1 MNIKKPRYLLVI
13 TLLVIMLTIPANVT
27 LAESS
32 PETVD
37 VLATFH
43 QSPGPDEVELIESLG
58 GSVNK
63 VYHIVPTIAATM
75 PSENL
80 DELRADSMVKAVELD
95 TAFTAC
101 FAGEVLPWG
110 VDRVDAELVH
120 PSNKGT
126 GVKVAILD
134 TGIDLDHADLAVYG
148 NVTFVPG
155 TTSGDDDNGHGTL
168 VAGIVAALD
177 NDIGVIGVA
186 PEASLYAVK
195 VLEQDGTTAPSSVL
209 SGIEWAADNNMQV
222 INMSFGGILEF
233 PSAVREALDNAYS
246 AGIVI
251 VAGAGN
257 GGSAGGEGN
266 NVWSPARYAPVIAVG
281 ATDQQDARY
290 SSSSTGYT
298 LELVA
303 PGVSIYSTAMGGDYG
318 YITGTSASSPHVAGV
333 AALLIAS
340 GMSSNDDIR
349 YRLRNSAED
358 LGEAGW
364 DTKFGC
370 GMVNADLAINFSEPP
385 DQSAPVTTMTLNATK
400 GDYDWYLTDVEFTLS
415 ATDGEGGSGVAE
427 TKYSLD
433 AGETWHTYTSPF
445 TITTEITRHTV
456 IARSWDNDGNDEGP
470 PVFVKFRIDKT
481 PPTVTETADPTEII
495 RVRKGVMVPVDFSGT
510 AEDSGSRLYAL
521 PNTVLIDEY
530 GELDWDIGSVLSG
543 TIPLEAWCDGND
555 KDGRTY
561 IFRISARDMA
571 GNWASAD
578 AIITVRK

>member
-1 MNIKKPRYLLVI
+1 MSIKKPRYLLVI

-27 LAESS
+27 PAEASL
-32 PETVD
+32 EMVD
-37 VLATFH
+37 VLATFN
-43 QSPGPDEVELIESLG
+43 QPPGPDEIELIESLG

-80 DELRADSMVKAVELD
+80 DALRVDSMVKAVELD

-134 TGIDLDHADLAVYG
+134 TGIDLDHPDMAVAG
-148 NVTFVPG
+148 DVTFVTG

-195 VLEQDGTTAPSSVL
+195 VLNQNGDTVPSSVL
-209 SGIEWAADNNMQV
+209 SGLEWSLDNNMQV
-222 INMSFGGILEF
+222 MNLSFGGMLEM
-233 PSAVREALDNAYS
+233 PIVIKDALNNAYS

-257 GGSAGGEGN
+257 GGNASGTGDN
-266 NVWSPARYAPVIAVG
+266 IWSPARYAPVIAVG
-281 ATDQQDARY
+281 AADQQDIRY

-298 LELVA
+298 LELMA
-303 PGVSIYSTAMGGDYG
+303 PGVSIYSTTMGGDYG
-318 YITGTSASSPHVAGV
+318 YITGTSASAPHVAGA

-340 GMSSNDDIR
+340 GMTGNDDIR
-349 YRLRNSAED
+349 YRLQNSAED
-358 LGEAGW
+358 LGDAGW
-364 DTKFGC
+364 DTQYGC
-370 GMVNADLAINFSEPP
+370 GMVNVDLAINFSEPP
-385 DQSAPVTTMTLNATK
+385 DQSAPITTMTLNATK
-400 GDYDWYLTDVEFTLS
+400 GVADWYLSDVEFILS
-415 ATDGEGGSGVAE
+415 AIDNDSGVAE

-433 AGETWHTYTSPF
+433 SGETWHTYTSPF
-445 TITTEITRHTV
+445 TITTELTRHTV
-456 IARSWDNDGNDEGP
+456 LARSWDNDGNDEGP
-470 PVFVKFRIDKT
+470 PVLVKFRIDKV
-481 PPTVTETADPTEII
+481 PPAVTETADPTEFW
-495 RVRKGVMVPVDFSGT
+495 RVKKDYMVWVSYSGT
-510 AEDSGSRLYAL
+510 ADDSGSGLYAP

-530 GELDWDIGSVLSG
+530 GELDQDLGTNRSG
-543 TIPLEAWCDGND
+543 MVAVEAYCSGAD

-561 IFRISARDMA
+561 TIRISVRDIA

-578 AIITVRK
+578 AIVKVFK